1 MKEAFGGTWIMGF
14 VVLFIVLFS
23 AYLAVSV
30 NYTRAF
36 KVKNKI
42 VNIIEENEGFNTRSK
57 DKINSYLKEIG
68 YQTTQ
73 INSSRCPEG
82 SDTYQQGG
90 YCVYKVNANNGGKYW
105 KVTTFIKFEIPII
118 SLKLTI
124 PINGETKVLYYTNNN

>member
-42 VNIIEENEGFNTRSK
+42 VNIIEENQGFNSK
-57 DKINSYLKEIG
+57 TKERISEYLKESG
-68 YQTTQ
+68 YNTTQ
-73 INSSRCPEG
+73 IDSSRCTKENQ
-82 SDTYQQGG
+82 TYQKGG
-90 YCVYKVNANNGGKYW
+90 YCISSVPANNGMYW
-105 KVTTFIKFEIPII
+105 KVTSFIKFEIPIMGI
-118 SLKLTI
+118 NITI
-124 PINGETKVLYYTNNN
+124 PIRGETKVLYYYINE

>member
-57 DKINSYLKEIG
+57 ERISTYLNEIG
-68 YQTTQ
+68 YNTVQ
-73 INSSRCPEG
+73 IDSGRCPNG
-82 SDTYQQGG
+82 SSSYQKGG
-90 YCVYKVNANNGGKYW
+90 
-105 KVTTFIKFEIPII
+105 
-118 SLKLTI
+118 
-124 PINGETKVLYYTNNN
+124 